1 MNTKSIA
8 LSTNSSSY
16 VEVMDT
22 LILNDATTLTVFL
35 GDIYEDVLP
44 LSLKINWGDDNILYY
59 DNDLYK
65 NYRNESVINEII
77 YGKFSKLLQQEYS
90 FDYYPSTTHT
100 YKKTKVQFLIE
111 YTNNNKS
118 LITLPIEIRSSD
130 YFESVGDIKM
140 ISTHVIPEDNIKLH
154 KFITDKYNYI
164 VETSN

>member
-1 MNTKSIA
+1 MNTKSIV

-35 GDIYEDVLP
+35 GDVYEDVLP

-65 NYRNESVINEII
+65 NYRTESVINEII
-77 YGKFSKLLQQEYS
+77 YGKFSKILQQEYS

-100 YKKTKVQFLIE
+100 YKRTKVQFLIE
-111 YTNNNKS
+111 YTNNNKT

>member
-1 MNTKSIA
+1 MNTKSIV

-35 GDIYEDVLP
+35 GDVYEDVLP

-100 YKKTKVQFLIE
+100 YKRTKVQFLIE

>member
-1 MNTKSIA
+1 MNTKSIV

-35 GDIYEDVLP
+35 GDVYEDVLP

-154 KFITDKYNYI
+154 KFITDKYNYR

>member
-1 MNTKSIA
+1 MNTKSIV

-22 LILNDATTLTVFL
+22 LILNDATTLTVIL
-35 GDIYEDVLP
+35 GDVYEDVLP

-59 DNDLYK
+59 DNDMYK
-65 NYRNESVINEII
+65 NYRNESIINEII
-77 YGKFSKLLQQEYS
+77 YGKFSKILQQEYS

-100 YKKTKVQFLIE
+100 YKRTKVQFLIE

>member
-35 GDIYEDVLP
+35 GDVYEDVLP

>member
-1 MNTKSIA
+1 M
-8 LSTNSSSY
+8 
-16 VEVMDT
+16 
-22 LILNDATTLTVFL
+22 
-35 GDIYEDVLP
+35 
-44 LSLKINWGDDNILYY
+44 
-59 DNDLYK
+59 
-65 NYRNESVINEII
+65 
-77 YGKFSKLLQQEYS
+77 QQEYS

-100 YKKTKVQFLIE
+100 YKRTKVQFLIE

>member
-1 MNTKSIA
+1 MNTKSIV

-22 LILNDATTLTVFL
+22 LILNDATTLTVIL
-35 GDIYEDVLP
+35 GDVYEDVLP

-65 NYRNESVINEII
+65 NYRNESIINEII
-77 YGKFSKLLQQEYS
+77 YGKFSKILQQEYS

-100 YKKTKVQFLIE
+100 YKRTKVQFLIE

>member
-1 MNTKSIA
+1 MNTKSIV

-35 GDIYEDVLP
+35 GDVYEDVLP

-65 NYRNESVINEII
+65 NYRNESIINEII
-77 YGKFSKLLQQEYS
+77 YGKFSKILQQEYS

-100 YKKTKVQFLIE
+100 YKRTKVQFLIE

>member
-1 MNTKSIA
+1 MNTKSIV

-35 GDIYEDVLP
+35 GDVYEDVLP

-65 NYRNESVINEII
+65 NYRTESVINEII
-77 YGKFSKLLQQEYS
+77 YGKFSKILQQEYS

-100 YKKTKVQFLIE
+100 YKRTKVQFLIE